1 MKVQL
6 TGATG
11 FIGSNITKLIKAYFI
26 PLKITL
32 SDPYTINADIFIHLA
47 GLAHDLDVNMST
59 NDYYTINTV
68 LTKKAFDAFLVSNA
82 KKFILLSSVKAV
94 LNESDS
100 IITEDTIECPSTN
113 YGKSKLEADNY
124 ILSQELP
131 KDKFFYILRPAL
143 ITGPGVKGNML
154 KLYNFSNQPFN
165 CLFSSINNQRSFC
178 NILNLSYVIEQ
189 IINRNDIPSGIYLL
203 SDNETI
209 STSNIITELSSKK
222 LKPSYFSNFSA
233 SLFKILLRFDKL
245 MGNNVFFRSLRTLT
259 SDYVISNLKITK
271 VLGYSLPFSSLD
283 GVRSIKNKLNDF

>member
-6 TGATG
+6 TGASG
-11 FIGSNITKLIKAYFI
+11 FIGTNITKLIKADFI
-26 PLKITL
+26 PLKISLTD
-32 SDPYTINADIFIHLA
+32 SYTINADIFIHLA
-47 GLAHDLDVNMST
+47 GLAHNLDANMST
-59 NDYYTINTV
+59 KDYYTINTD

-100 IITEDTIECPSTN
+100 IITEDTIECPTTN

-124 ILSQELP
+124 ILSQSLP

-154 KLYNFSNQPFN
+154 KFYNFSNQPFS
-165 CLFSSINNQRSFC
+165 CLFSSINNKRSFC

-203 SDNETI
+203 SDNETL
-209 STSNIITELSSKK
+209 STSNIISELSSKK
-222 LKPSYFSNFSA
+222 LKHCYFSNFSEI
-233 SLFKILLRFDKL
+233 LLKILLSFDKQI
-245 MGNNVFFRSLRTLT
+245 GNTVFFRSLRTLT
-259 SDYVISNLKITK
+259 SDYVISNSKITK
-271 VLGYSLPFSSLD
+271 TLGESLPFKSLD
-283 GVRSIKNKLNDF
+283 GIRSIKEK